1 MQAFVG
7 TIIVWNEAF
16 TRPIL
21 GSGLDR
27 VGNPGGIPFR
37 YVGIAEILRY
47 AQNDDGKLDDTP
59 PGFFTNQR
67 AAASTWVWPQLD

>member
-1 MQAFVG
+1 MKRLRGQYLEVG
-7 TIIVWNEAF
+7 LT
-16 TRPIL
+16 
-21 GSGLDR
+21 GLETR
-27 VGNPGGIPFR
+27 VGYLFR